1 MTTTYDAV
9 IVGGSYAGMAA
20 AMMLARGYRQV
31 LVIDGGQRRN
41 RFASHAHGV
50 IGQDGK
56 PPGQIADE
64 ARAQLLDYPNVTWVK
79 GQADSVAARD
89 GVFKLTLENGEHYQ
103 GLYLILATG
112 VRDVLPPIAGLD
124 ERWGQSVF
132 HCPYCHGY
140 ELNRGALGV
149 LASSEESAHQAFMI
163 PDWGPT
169 TFFLNG
175 VFEPSADQLTE
186 LSARGVTIERE
197 KVTEVSGDNQAIVHL
212 ADGRQVEL
220 AGLFVAPKMEM
231 TNTLASQL
239 ECAMTEGPMGAYI
252 ETDMMQATSVP
263 GVFACGD
270 AARAAG
276 NVTMA
281 MAGGTMAGTA
291 VHRSLMHHSIM
302 QQAG

>member
-1 MTTTYDAV
+1 MNPTYDVV
-9 IVGGSYAGMAA
+9 IVGGSYAGMSA

-50 IGQDGK
+50 LGQDGK

-64 ARAQLLDYPNVTWVK
+64 ARAQLLKYPNVTWVN
-79 GQADSVAARD
+79 GLANRVQARD
-89 GVFKLTLENGEHYQ
+89 GVFKIETDQGEHYA

-112 VRDVLPPIAGLD
+112 VRDELPKTPGLSD
-124 ERWGQSVF
+124 GWGKTVF

-149 LASSEESAHQAFMI
+149 LATSEESFHQAFMI

-175 VFEPSADQLTE
+175 VFEPSADQLNE
-186 LSARGVTIERE
+186 LRLRGATVERQAI
-197 KVTEVSGDNQAIVHL
+197 TQVSGDTSAVVHL
-212 ADGRQVEL
+212 ADGRQIEL
-220 AGLFVAPKMEM
+220 AGLFVAPTLRM
-231 TNTLASQL
+231 TNTLAEQL
-239 ECAMTEGPMGAYI
+239 GCAMADFAAGTYI
-252 ETDMMQATSVP
+252 QVDAMQATSVP

-270 AARAAG
+270 AARPFG
-276 NVTMA
+276 NVTFA

-302 QQAG
+302 QSAG